1 MRLWHTD
8 LIPYLPK
15 SQLVAQWIELNSI
28 YKKQDNHI
36 LINYVYNYGKEYLLY
51 YSSCCGTKEKDV
63 CDCCGDKSKCNFY
76 ERVRAEA
83 AEEEKNLSTTKDVLE
98 EIEGL
103 IGEYWGTDPIYY
115 VDSKN
120 KEEDGA
126 AKLCCKILEA
136 IRMSRGG
143 IDGENS

>member
-1 MRLWHTD
+1 MSKCDCYQFETKRRYLSNIDKITYTLATERLA
-8 LIPYLPK
+8 P
-15 SQLVAQWIELNSI
+15 
-28 YKKQDNHI
+28 
-36 LINYVYNYGKEYLLY
+36 EYIDEEVDVCY
-51 YSSCCGTKEKDV
+51 ATKEKDV
-63 CDCCGDKSKCNFY
+63 CNCGGDRRKCSFY

-83 AEEEKNLSTTKDVLE
+83 AEEKKNLSTTKDVLE

-103 IGEYWGTDPIYY
+103 IGEYWGIDPIYY

-136 IRMSRGG
+136 IRVSRGG

>member
-1 MRLWHTD
+1 MNKCDCYQFETKRRYLSNIDKITYTLATERLA
-8 LIPYLPK
+8 P
-15 SQLVAQWIELNSI
+15 
-28 YKKQDNHI
+28 
-36 LINYVYNYGKEYLLY
+36 EYIDEKVSVCY
-51 YSSCCGTKEKDV
+51 GTKEKDV
-63 CDCCGDKSKCNFY
+63 CNCGGDRRKCSFY

-83 AEEEKNLSTTKDVLE
+83 TEEKKNLSTTKNVLE

-120 KEEDGA
+120 KEEAGA

-143 IDGENS
+143 IDEENS

>member
-1 MRLWHTD
+1 MNKCDCYQFETKRRYLSNIDKITYTLATERLA
-8 LIPYLPK
+8 P
-15 SQLVAQWIELNSI
+15 
-28 YKKQDNHI
+28 
-36 LINYVYNYGKEYLLY
+36 EYIDEEVGVCY
-51 YSSCCGTKEKDV
+51 GTKEKDV
-63 CDCCGDKSKCNFY
+63 CNCGGDRRKCSFY

-83 AEEEKNLSTTKDVLE
+83 TEEKKNLSTTKNVLE

-120 KEEDGA
+120 KEEAGA

-143 IDGENS
+143 IDEENS

>member
-1 MRLWHTD
+1 M
-8 LIPYLPK
+8 K
-15 SQLVAQWIELNSI
+15 KLVFVMAL
-28 YKKQDNHI
+28 KKKMFVI
-36 LINYVYNYGKEYLLY
+36 AVE
-51 YSSCCGTKEKDV
+51 
-63 CDCCGDKSKCNFY
+63 
-76 ERVRAEA
+76 
-83 AEEEKNLSTTKDVLE
+83 
-98 EIEGL
+98 

-136 IRMSRGG
+136 IRVSRGG

>member
-1 MRLWHTD
+1 MIKCDCYRVEHEIHCFVD
-8 LIPYLPK
+8 ENGVPIY
-15 SQLVAQWIELNSI
+15 ESI
-28 YKKQDNHI
+28 N
-36 LINYVYNYGKEYLLY
+36 VPR
-51 YSSCCGTKEKDV
+51 CCGTKEKDV